1 MSVSR
6 SLDLDYNDKNP
17 KSAKGSSL
25 AAGGAGSV
33 GNVRGTKGP
42 GSVTMTRKAHSV
54 TRARAGC
61 KDYH

>member
-6 SLDLDYNDKNP
+6 SLDLDYKDKDP
-17 KSAKGSSL
+17 KSAKGASL
-25 AAGGAGSV
+25 AAGGVGSV
-33 GNVRGTKGP
+33 GSVGGTKGP
-42 GSVTMTRKAHSV
+42 SVTMTRKAHSV